1 MTLTNDASY
10 DVRVWAITVYK
21 GRRGTSYTVTWL
33 VAGAR
38 HRQTF
43 ATRKLAESF
52 RAGLITAARG
62 GVQFFA
68 SDGLPVSMRTSQM
81 GRSWYDH
88 ACAFMDMKW
97 AHASPAHRK
106 GLADALISVTT
117 AMVADSR
124 DKPDSDALRKAL
136 FHWSFNVIAGV
147 TNPSKR
153 RTSPSSSPKRSSGS
167 QDGHSHFAILLPPP
181 QCGAPWTR

>member
-38 HRQTF
+38 HRQTL

-62 GVQFFA
+62 GVQFLA

-81 GRSWYDH
+81 GRSWYGPRMRVH
-88 ACAFMDMKW
+88 GHEVGTRLAG
-97 AHASPAHRK
+97 SPQ
-106 GLADALISVTT
+106 G
-117 AMVADSR
+117 
-124 DKPDSDALRKAL
+124 
-136 FHWSFNVIAGV
+136 
-147 TNPSKR
+147 
-153 RTSPSSSPKRSSGS
+153 SG
-167 QDGHSHFAILLPPP
+167 
-181 QCGAPWTR
+181 